1 MPRRRRKTAALGAVI
16 EPKKYPVTL
25 LRLGP
30 PFIEVGAYAYTG
42 ENLPAE
48 GETIAVRSILSP
60 WGPRLHELRA
70 RVTRVNAGAETPIS
84 AAEIADN

>member
-1 MPRRRRKTAALGAVI
+1 VI
-16 EPKKYPVTL
+16 EPKHYPVTL
-25 LRLGP
+25 VRLGP

-48 GETIAVRSILSP
+48 GETITVRSVLSP

-70 RVTRVNAGAETPIS
+70 RVTRVDASAVTPIS
-84 AAEIADN
+84 ATEMTDN